1 MMAKDP
7 AARFQTP
14 AEVAEALAPFAA
26 PRHTR
31 RLTAVAVVG
40 VVALL
45 AGMAVYVWLG
55 KLFSPDRGG
64 RDGNPPA
71 PPAGSGPV
79 VVAPHKA
86 GKAPRPPLVQVVPV
100 KYRDSIE
107 KGLAYL
113 ARTQQ
118 GDGHWEGNGGQYSTA
133 MTALAGVAMLMEGS
147 TDGDGEYGD
156 SVRKAVDWLNDHSQ
170 SNGLLGDPNDPGG
183 IRVYMFGHGYAM
195 LFLATVYGQEQDDDR
210 RHKLEGILTRAVA
223 FTGEART
230 DRGGWGYV
238 RAADGANFDEGATT
252 IVQLQGLRTA
262 RNAGI
267 VVPKKLIDLEYLRQ
281 STGPDGGVVYSHA
294 GGNGGAGRPALT
306 AAALACMVTT
316 GDRDSDFA
324 RKWLQYC
331 QRTLPVTKP
340 DPAFGRDEYLQYY
353 YAQSLYILGDTG
365 YAKLIPG
372 SKPADQLTWSKYR
385 ETVFDAIL
393 SLQDDDGG
401 WRKGSIGPSY
411 ATACYLTILQLDNE
425 AAPIYRR

>member
-1 MMAKDP
+1 M
-7 AARFQTP
+7 
-14 AEVAEALAPFAA
+14 
-26 PRHTR
+26 
-31 RLTAVAVVG
+31 
-40 VVALL
+40 
-45 AGMAVYVWLG
+45 
-55 KLFSPDRGG
+55 
-64 RDGNPPA
+64 
-71 PPAGSGPV
+71 
-79 VVAPHKA
+79 
-86 GKAPRPPLVQVVPV
+86 
-100 KYRDSIE
+100 
-107 KGLAYL
+107 
-113 ARTQQ
+113 
-118 GDGHWEGNGGQYSTA
+118 
-133 MTALAGVAMLMEGS
+133 
-147 TDGDGEYGD
+147 
-156 SVRKAVDWLNDHSQ
+156 
-170 SNGLLGDPNDPGG
+170 
-183 IRVYMFGHGYAM
+183 
-195 LFLATVYGQEQDDDR
+195 
-210 RHKLEGILTRAVA
+210 
-223 FTGEART
+223 
-230 DRGGWGYV
+230 
-238 RAADGANFDEGATT
+238 
-252 IVQLQGLRTA
+252 
-262 RNAGI
+262 
-267 VVPKKLIDLEYLRQ
+267 
-281 STGPDGGVVYSHA
+281 VYSHA